1 MPNAAR
7 LQNLWIIAGILIAV
21 VTVAKNIHWF
31 ASDTGLMCILG
42 FCSLFGYFRWRL
54 LKRQQTPET
63 KGNIKKIK
71 ASDLQRIRKGIDE
84 NLIGQSESIISL
96 LKILKRNLGMVNSNR
111 HLGSYLLVGPTG
123 TGKTYFA
130 QQLAQGLYGH
140 DSLINLAM
148 NQQGLRGEYVIEM
161 LLNALKK
168 DPYRVVLLD
177 EIDKASQ
184 EVYSS
189 LYQFMESGKIMDQH
203 TGEWFHCPGL
213 VIIATTNAGSESD
226 LSCETNKNNYA
237 LMEHIAANSSMP
249 KAFLSRFDGISWFGQ
264 LSAVD
269 VVQIAIMQVMSYYRS
284 NGVNVNYLC
293 PEAIIEIMKEN
304 QRFKSFG
311 VRQLIQ
317 IVRHKSDSV
326 IALAKSN
333 GWEEVNIISDQKGNF
348 TPQGIKKKRM
358 AA

>member
-1 MPNAAR
+1 MLNAAR

-31 ASDTGLMCILG
+31 ASDLGLMCIFA
-42 FCSLFGYFRWRL
+42 FCTIFGYFRWRL
-54 LKRQQTPET
+54 LKRQKTPET

-71 ASDLQRIRKGIDE
+71 ASDLQRIRKGIDQ
-84 NLIGQSESIISL
+84 NIVGQVQSVTSIL
-96 LKILKRNLGMVNSNR
+96 QILKRNLGMVNSNR

-130 QQLAQGLYGH
+130 QQLAQGLYGA

-148 NQQGLRGEYVIEM
+148 NQPGLRGENVIEI
-161 LLNALKK
+161 LLKALKK

-184 EVYSS
+184 EIYSS
-189 LYQFMESGKIMDQH
+189 LYHFMESGQIMDQQS
-203 TGEWFHCPGL
+203 GEWFHCPGL
-213 VIIATTNAGSESD
+213 VIIATTNAGSDTD
-226 LSCETNKNNYA
+226 LSSDANQNNFA
-237 LMEHIAANSSMP
+237 LMEHIAGHSPMP
-249 KAFLSRFDGISWFGQ
+249 KAFLSRFDGIIWFGQ
-264 LSAVD
+264 LSSVEI
-269 VVQIAIMQVMSYYRS
+269 VQIALMQVISYYRQH
-284 NGVNVNYLC
+284 GVIVNYLC

-304 QRFKSFG
+304 QRFKTFG

-317 IVRHKSDSV
+317 VVRHKSDSV
-326 IALAKSN
+326 IALAKNN
-333 GWEEVNIISDQKGNF
+333 GWDEVDIISDQKGNF

>member
-1 MPNAAR
+1 
-7 LQNLWIIAGILIAV
+7 
-21 VTVAKNIHWF
+21 
-31 ASDTGLMCILG
+31 
-42 FCSLFGYFRWRL
+42 
-54 LKRQQTPET
+54 
-63 KGNIKKIK
+63 
-71 ASDLQRIRKGIDE
+71 
-84 NLIGQSESIISL
+84 
-96 LKILKRNLGMVNSNR
+96 
-111 HLGSYLLVGPTG
+111 VGPTG
-123 TGKTYFA
+123 TGKSYFA

-140 DSLINLAM
+140 ESLINIAM

-213 VIIATTNAGSESD
+213 VIVATTNAGSESD
-226 LSCETNKNNYA
+226 LSGETNKNNYA

-264 LSAVD
+264 LSPVD
-269 VVQIAIMQVMSYYRS
+269 VVQIAIMQIMSYYRS

-304 QRFKSFG
+304 QRFKTFG

-326 IALAKSN
+326 IALAKNN
-333 GWEEVNIISDQKGNF
+333 GWDEVNIISDQKGNF
-348 TPQGIKKKRM
+348 IPQGTKKKRM